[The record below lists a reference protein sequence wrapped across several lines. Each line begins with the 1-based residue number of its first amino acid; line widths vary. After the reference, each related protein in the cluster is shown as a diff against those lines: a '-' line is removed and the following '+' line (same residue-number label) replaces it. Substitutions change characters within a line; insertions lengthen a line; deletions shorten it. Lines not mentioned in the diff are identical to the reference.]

1 MVCDGLLGLNFLCV
15 FVDAACFLTCRRNFR
30 ALAFLSV
37 DKVWWESERSG
48 TYPLDLEDECGSLKL
63 VLSQNGGG
71 GGKVV
76 IGTRYM
82 YYEYM

>member
-1 MVCDGLLGLNFLCV
+1 MCWILFELLMVCDGLLGLNFLCV

-48 TYPLDLEDECGSLKL
+48 TYPLDLEDECGGVVVKL
-63 VLSQNGGG
+63 LSA
-71 GGKVV
+71 
-76 IGTRYM
+76 R